1 LNSSRSTNYYM
12 LTCEKPTRSHNPRR
26 SRHFHQ
32 HQQSDDA
39 KRMFV
44 PHARQQVTVA
54 YRSRKPFRGRQGL
67 SDGEDSPCARGLPH
81 GIVGI
86 RSGGYALLDMFCRLS
101 SSRVLPSQDSGGDAD
116 IEVKGFPWSA
126 AVSNI
131 LSPIPG
137 RPRCV
142 TEKSL
147 CTESTDASWR
157 CLAHAVR
164 PPFAPYN
171 A

>member
-1 LNSSRSTNYYM
+1 M

-54 YRSRKPFRGRQGL
+54 YQSQKPFHRRRGL
-67 SDGEDSPCARGLPH
+67 SDREDSPCAQGLPH
-81 GIVGI
+81 RIVWI
-86 RSGGYALLDMFCRLS
+86 RSGGYALLDMFCQLS
-101 SSRVLPSQDSGGDAD
+101 SSRVLQSQDSSSDTD

-126 AVSNI
+126 AVLNI

-137 RPRCV
+137 RPRHV

-147 CTESTDASWR
+147 CTE
-157 CLAHAVR
+157 L
-164 PPFAPYN
+164 
-171 A
+171 